1 MGREADLLRSIP
13 RPKRNLAERSQ
24 LRNPDV
30 VRESKQY
37 GEMYFDGPR
46 EYGYGGY
53 RYDGRWKTVARDI
66 IEHFNLSAGDRVLD
80 VGAAKGFLV
89 KDLLELDID
98 CYGVD
103 ISEYAVTNCHPDVI
117 GRMHVGSADRL
128 HFPDE
133 SFAAVLA
140 IDVVHNLPRSR
151 AVVALRE
158 IQRLSSG
165 RAFVRVDSYHTE
177 EQRGVFEGWVL
188 TAEFHD
194 YPAGWLQLFHEAG
207 YQGDYSWTIIQ

>member
-53 RYDGRWKTVARDI
+53 RYDGRGKTVARDI

-177 EQRGVFEGWVL
+177 EQRRVFEGWVL

>member
-1 MGREADLLRSIP
+1 MGREVDLLRSIP

-24 LRNPDV
+24 LRDPDV

-37 GEMYFDGPR
+37 GKMYFDGPR

-53 RYDGRWKTVARDI
+53 RYDGRWKTVARDVVD
-66 IEHFNLSAGDRVLD
+66 HFKLSAGDRVLD
-80 VGAAKGFLV
+80 IGAAKGFLV
-89 KDLLELDID
+89 KDLLDLGID

-103 ISEYAVTNCHPDVI
+103 ISEYAITNCHPDVI
-117 GRMHVGSADRL
+117 GRMHLGSADRL
-128 HFPDE
+128 HFPND

-140 IDVVHNLPRSR
+140 IDVVHNLPRNR
-151 AVVALRE
+151 AVIALRE

-165 RAFVRVDSYHTE
+165 RAFVRVDSYHNE
-177 EQRGVFEGWVL
+177 EQRRIFEGWVL

-194 YPAGWLQLFHEAG
+194 YPAGWLKLFHEAG
-207 YQGDYSWTIIQ
+207 YQGDYSWTVIR

>member
-24 LRNPDV
+24 LRNSDV

-89 KDLLELDID
+89 KDLLDLDID

-103 ISEYAVTNCHPDVI
+103 ISEYAVTNCHPDVV

-177 EQRGVFEGWVL
+177 EQRRVFEGWVL

>member
-1 MGREADLLRSIP
+1 MGRETDLLRSIP

-53 RYDGRWKTVARDI
+53 RYDGRWKSVARDI
-66 IEHFNLSAGDRVLD
+66 VEHFNLSAGDRVLD

-89 KDLLELDID
+89 KELLDLDID

-103 ISEYAVTNCHPDVI
+103 ISEYAVTNCHPDVV

-133 SFAAVLA
+133 SFEAVLA
-140 IDVVHNLPRSR
+140 IDVVHNLPRNR
-151 AVVALRE
+151 AVIALRE

-177 EQRGVFEGWVL
+177 EQRKIFEGWVL

-194 YPAGWLQLFHEAG
+194 YPAGWMQLFREAG

>member
-1 MGREADLLRSIP
+1 MGREVDLLSSIP

-30 VRESKQY
+30 VRESRRF

-53 RYDGRWKTVARDI
+53 HYDGRWRAVARDI
-66 IEHFNLSAGDRVLD
+66 VEHFNLSAGDRVLD

-103 ISEYAVTNCHPDVI
+103 ISEYAVTNCHPDVV
-117 GRMHVGSADRL
+117 GRMHVGSADSL
-128 HFPDE
+128 HFPDK

-140 IDVVHNLPRSR
+140 IDVVHNFPRSR
-151 AVVALRE
+151 AKVALRE
-158 IQRLSSG
+158 VQRVSSG

-177 EQRGVFEGWVL
+177 EQRSIFESWVL
-188 TAEFHD
+188 TAQFHD
-194 YPAGWLQLFHEAG
+194 YPEGWLQLFHEAG
-207 YQGDYSWTIIQ
+207 YQGDYSWTVIS

>member
-1 MGREADLLRSIP
+1 MGREVDLLRSIP

-30 VRESKQY
+30 VRESKRFGQ
-37 GEMYFDGPR
+37 MYFDGPR

-53 RYDGRWKTVARDI
+53 HYDGRWKTVARDVV
-66 IEHFNLSAGDRVLD
+66 EHFNLSAGDRVLD

-89 KDLLELDID
+89 KDLLDREID
-98 CYGVD
+98 CYGID
-103 ISEYAVTNCHPDVI
+103 ISEYAVTNCHPDVV
-117 GRMHVGSADRL
+117 GRIHVGSVERL

-151 AVVALRE
+151 AIAALSE
-158 IQRLSSG
+158 IQRLSGG

-177 EQRGVFEGWVL
+177 EQRRIFEGWVL
-188 TAEFHD
+188 TAEFHE
-194 YPAGWLQLFHEAG
+194 YPSGWLQVFHEAG
-207 YQGDYSWTIIQ
+207 YQGDYSWTVIS

>member
-1 MGREADLLRSIP
+1 MGREVDLLRSIP
-13 RPKRNLAERSQ
+13 RPERNLAERSK

-30 VRESKQY
+30 VRVSKQY

-53 RYDGRWKTVARDI
+53 HYDGRWKAVARDVV
-66 IEHFNLSAGDRVLD
+66 EHFNLSAGDRVLD

-89 KDLLELDID
+89 KDLLDLDID

-103 ISEYAVTNCHPDVI
+103 ISEYAVTNCHPDVV

-128 HFPDE
+128 HFLDN

-140 IDVVHNLPRSR
+140 IDVVHNLSRSR

-177 EQRGVFEGWVL
+177 VQRRVFEGWVL

-207 YQGDYSWTIIQ
+207 YQGDYSWTIIN

>member
-1 MGREADLLRSIP
+1 MGREVDLLRSIP

-30 VRESKQY
+30 VRESKRFGQ
-37 GEMYFDGPR
+37 MYFDGPR

-53 RYDGRWKTVARDI
+53 HYDGRWKTVARDVV
-66 IEHFNLSAGDRVLD
+66 EHFNLSAGDRVLD

-89 KDLLELDID
+89 KDLLDREID
-98 CYGVD
+98 CYGID
-103 ISEYAVTNCHPDVI
+103 ISEYAVTNCHPDVV
-117 GRMHVGSADRL
+117 GRIHVGSVERL

-151 AVVALRE
+151 AIAALSE
-158 IQRLSSG
+158 IQRLSGG

-177 EQRGVFEGWVL
+177 EQRRIFEGWVL

-207 YQGDYSWTIIQ
+207 YQGDYSWTVIQ